1 MENLKKINIITLG
14 CSKNLVDSEYLM
26 KQLETGGWTVVFD
39 SNDLSAKVVIVNT
52 CGFIADAKEESV
64 FTIVSLVEAKQKGD
78 IDKIFVMGCLSQRYK
93 EDLKK
98 ELPEVDGFFGVNEM
112 PEILTALNTNVSEEF
127 LNRRLLTTPK
137 HYAYLKISEG
147 CSWGCSFCAIPLIR
161 GKHVSKSMPEL
172 IEQAKWLAQNGV
184 KELILI
190 AQDSTY
196 YGKDIY
202 GERRLPELME
212 KLSGIE
218 GVEWIRLH
226 YAYPTGFPDELLS
239 VIASEPKVCKYID
252 IPFQHIS
259 DKVLKMMRRGI
270 TKEQTLEL
278 VKKIRQTIPD
288 VAIRTTLLVG
298 HPGEGEE
305 EFNELVD
312 FVKASRFERLGVFA
326 YSEEEGTHSAT
337 YADEIPE
344 NVKQERVEKLMSIQR
359 EVSLE
364 NNRRRIGK
372 SLKVIIDREEGEF
385 YVGRSE
391 FDSPEVDQEILIDK
405 SLSRALVP
413 GDFVLCTIENAD
425 DYDLYGK
432 VINEPQE

>member
-218 GVEWIRLH
+218 GIEWIRLH

-344 NVKQERVEKLMSIQR
+344 KVKQERVEKLMSIQR

>member
-161 GKHVSKSMPEL
+161 GKHVSKSIPEL
-172 IEQAKWLAQNGV
+172 IEQSKWLAQKGV

-202 GERRLPELME
+202 GERRLPELMN

-372 SLKVIIDREEGEF
+372 SLKVIIDREEGDF

-405 SLSRALVP
+405 ILSRALVP

-432 VINEPQE
+432 VIN

>member
-184 KELILI
+184 KEIILI

>member
-1 MENLKKINIITLG
+1 MDKLKKINIVTLG

-26 KQLETGGWTVVFD
+26 KQLETAGWTVVFD

-64 FTIVSLVEAKQKGD
+64 FTIVSLIEAKSKGD
-78 IDKIFVMGCLSQRYK
+78 INKIFVMGCLSQRYK

-112 PEILTALNTNVSEEF
+112 PEILTALNTSVSKEF

-161 GKHVSKSMPEL
+161 GKHVSKSIPE
-172 IEQAKWLAQNGV
+172 IIDQAKWLAQNGV

-202 GERRLPELME
+202 GERKLPGLIQ

-226 YAYPTGFPDELLS
+226 YAYPTGFPVDLLEI
-239 VIASEPKVCKYID
+239 IASDPKVCKYID

-278 VKKIRQTIPD
+278 IKKIRQTIPH

-298 HPGEGEE
+298 HPGG
-305 EFNELVD
+305 
-312 FVKASRFERLGVFA
+312 G
-326 YSEEEGTHSAT
+326 
-337 YADEIPE
+337 
-344 NVKQERVEKLMSIQR
+344 
-359 EVSLE
+359 
-364 NNRRRIGK
+364 RRI
-372 SLKVIIDREEGEF
+372 
-385 YVGRSE
+385 
-391 FDSPEVDQEILIDK
+391 
-405 SLSRALVP
+405 
-413 GDFVLCTIENAD
+413 
-425 DYDLYGK
+425 
-432 VINEPQE
+432 